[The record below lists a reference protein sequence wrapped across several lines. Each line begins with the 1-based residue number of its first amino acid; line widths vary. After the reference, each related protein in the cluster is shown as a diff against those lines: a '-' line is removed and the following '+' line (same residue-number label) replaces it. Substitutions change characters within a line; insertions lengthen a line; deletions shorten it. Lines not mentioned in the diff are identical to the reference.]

1 MLTMTVDEKGRVDP
15 ESMTIREPL
24 KSISLLEE
32 LRKNQDLTT
41 NWCLANYKGR
51 PVKSEVNSPIRIKK

>member
-1 MLTMTVDEKGRVDP
+1 MTVDEKGRVDP

-24 KSISLLEE
+24 KSINLLEE

-41 NWCLANYKGR
+41 NWYPANYKGR
-51 PVKSEVNSPIRIKK
+51 PVKSEVNLPITIEE